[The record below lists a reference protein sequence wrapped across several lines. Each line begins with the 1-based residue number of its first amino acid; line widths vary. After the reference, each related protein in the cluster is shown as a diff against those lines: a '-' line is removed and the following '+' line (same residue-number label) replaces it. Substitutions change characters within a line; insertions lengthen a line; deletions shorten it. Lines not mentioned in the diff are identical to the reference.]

1 MSDISRWVSIAGQ
14 SLRRLRENRTIL
26 GFAITHEGDEPRLAI
41 TVPFPTDERALG
53 FDAWRVQM
61 AQKQIRAV
69 LPPSIPFQI
78 VGRRQ
83 RENRE

>member
-1 MSDISRWVSIAGQ
+1 MADISRWVSLAEQ
-14 SLRRLRENRTIL
+14 SLRRLRENRTVL

-78 VGRRQ
+78 VSRPTLQDRG
-83 RENRE
+83 